1 MQLMDGMTH
10 YFAYCLTSLPLL
22 SNRTHCDSIPLVF
35 GAVDIDGKS
44 RKIRSSG
51 PKKSFDNVLKLH
63 VGPAIIVFKK

>member
-1 MQLMDGMTH
+1 MDWMTH

-51 PKKSFDNVLKLH
+51 PKKVLIMSLNYTSDERL
-63 VGPAIIVFKK
+63 